1 MMSSVTQQPSS
12 SEPLTPPSLWR
23 ELADGS
29 ASFTVRAFVT
39 FALAVALT
47 GLVPIL
53 AYFLAASVPAW
64 SRFPNNGVYPTDEL
78 VAVLAVLAGGALLAA
93 SAWLWTRSGRRRP
106 VLAPI
111 FQTIGVAAVAV
122 LLGVAADANLP
133 GDKEMVVSG
142 LILLAVS
149 ALILIWLRVV
159 RRGPQFRALRDPQ
172 DGLPDVRC
180 PACGYRMVGLT
191 ESRCPE
197 CGVTYTLD
205 ELIAKQGFA
214 PQPPSA
220 APTPPPPAPANE
232 SPPAAT
238 PAVAG
243 A

>member
-1 MMSSVTQQPSS
+1 
-12 SEPLTPPSLWR
+12 LWR

-29 ASFTVRAFVT
+29 ASSAVRAFVT

-47 GLVPIL
+47 GLVPIV

-64 SRFPNNGVYPTDEL
+64 NRYSVPGVYPADEL
-78 VAVLAVLAGGALLAA
+78 VAALAVLAGGALLAA

-111 FQTIGVAAVAV
+111 FQTIGVAAAAV
-122 LLGVAADANLP
+122 VLGLAAAESLP
-133 GDKEMVVSG
+133 GDNEMVVNG
-142 LILLAVS
+142 LILLAVA

-159 RRGPQFRALRDPQ
+159 RRGPHWRPLRDPQ

-214 PQPPSA
+214 PPPPSA
-220 APTPPPPAPANE
+220 ASTPPPIPPAAAALDSP
-232 SPPAAT
+232 PPAAT

-243 A
+243 T